1 MITYAELVAMLV
13 FVGMGLYISYLRNEL
28 RKSIRAGAMLT
39 MVLHDITTNE
49 VQIER
54 TEDGIRIYKHEPDRE
69 ASTNKC

>member
-1 MITYAELVAMLV
+1 MITYAELVALIV
-13 FVGMGLYISYLRNEL
+13 FVGMGLYISYLRHEL
-28 RKSIRAGAMLT
+28 KKSIRAGAMLT

-69 ASTNKC
+69 ASADKC